1 VKEVDVEYGRW
12 KAMRRVEATMRDGM
26 SHGGRMTIDDRDQVE
41 RDEKLR
47 GLEQQML
54 VMKSVQVE
62 HDSRLSRIW
71 HDVDALR
78 QRFDAFAAK
87 VEK

>member
-1 VKEVDVEYGRW
+1 
-12 KAMRRVEATMRDGM
+12 
-26 SHGGRMTIDDRDQVE
+26 MTIDDRDQVE

>member
-1 VKEVDVEYGRW
+1 
-12 KAMRRVEATMRDGM
+12 MRDGM

>member
-1 VKEVDVEYGRW
+1 MK
-12 KAMRRVEATMRDGM
+12 RVQQTMRDGA
-26 SHGGRMTIDDRDQVE
+26 SHGGKMAT
-41 RDEKLR
+41 DEPVGPGLR
-47 GLEQQML
+47 ELEQQMA

-78 QRFDAFAAK
+78 QRFDAFAAEVGK
-87 VEK
+87 K